1 MVHTMEA
8 LKKIEAQE
16 LQTKPIIIP
25 SDHTISK
32 IIGVLENLNAYEVFT
47 VERNKIGMITIQDI
61 LKVSHLASAKPSS
74 LIKHP
79 TKITPTTVLSK
90 IARILTDHRLR
101 ALPIMKDEE
110 FTGVVTDKKILE
122 VLLAKSDLNF
132 PIKSLSSR
140 KLITITEDDIVAKAR
155 NLMVENRVDHL
166 PVISHKKVS
175 GILTSSHIIFRLIP
189 RERIGSEAFGI
200 EGKKRLSYQ
209 VKALM
214 DNRPLLCQAHDKAFS
229 VLEKMLKMDK
239 KYALITVLDMV
250 QGIIT
255 MRDFVRLLAEPE
267 DKPEIPV
274 YIIGLPE
281 DPFEAEVAK
290 SKFFKVIQFLKR
302 VFPDIEEAR
311 SVIKI
316 SESVK
321 GKERRRYE
329 VDITIKTT
337 KDIFSFT
344 HKGWELPNIYDE
356 LSDRIKR
363 LLSQKR
369 RKTRR
374 KRTR

>member
-1 MVHTMEA
+1 MEA

-25 SDHTISK
+25 SDYTISK
-32 IIGVLENLNAYEVFT
+32 IIGSLKDLNAYEVFT

-74 LIKHP
+74 LIKYP

-90 IARILTDHRLR
+90 IARILTDYHLR

-132 PIKSLSSR
+132 PIKSLSSS
-140 KLITITEDDIVAKAR
+140 KLITITEDDVVAKAR
-155 NLMVENRVDHL
+155 NLMVENRIDHL

-200 EGKKRLSYQ
+200 EGKIRLSYK

-214 DNRPLLCQAHDKAFS
+214 DNRPLSCQAHDKAFS

-267 DKPEIPV
+267 AKPEIPV

-290 SKFFKVIQFLKR
+290 SKFFKVVQFLTR
-302 VFPDIEEAR
+302 VIPDIEEAR

-329 VDITIKTT
+329 VDIAIKTT
-337 KDIFSFT
+337 KDIVSFT

-356 LSDRIKR
+356 LSNRIKR

>member
-1 MVHTMEA
+1 MEA
-8 LKKIEAQE
+8 LKKIEAQD

-25 SDHTISK
+25 SNYTISK
-32 IIGVLENLNAYEVFT
+32 IVGVLKDLDAYEVFT

-61 LKVSHLASAKPSS
+61 LKVSHLASAKTSS
-74 LIKHP
+74 LITHP
-79 TKITPTTVLSK
+79 TKITPTTILSK
-90 IARILTDHRLR
+90 IARILTDYSLR
-101 ALPIMKDEE
+101 ALPIVKDEE
-110 FTGVVTDKKILE
+110 FTGAVKDKKILE

-132 PIKSLSSR
+132 PIKSLSSS

-166 PVISHKKVS
+166 PVISNNKVN

-209 VKALM
+209 VKAFM
-214 DNRPLLCQAHDKAFS
+214 DSRPLLCQAQDKAIS

-239 KYALITVLDMV
+239 RYALVTVLDMV

-255 MRDFVRLLAEPE
+255 MRDFVSLLAEPE
-267 DKPEIPV
+267 AKPDIPV

-290 SKFFKVIQFLKR
+290 SKFFRVVQFLKR

-337 KDIFSFT
+337 KDIVSFS
-344 HKGWELPNIYDE
+344 HKGWELPSIYDE
-356 LSDRIKR
+356 LSVRIKR

>member
-1 MVHTMEA
+1 MIHTMEA

-25 SDHTISK
+25 SDYTISK
-32 IIGVLENLNAYEVFT
+32 IIGVLKDLNAYEVFT
-47 VERNKIGMITIQDI
+47 VERNKIGMVTIRDI

-74 LIKHP
+74 LIKYP
-79 TKITPTTVLSK
+79 TKITPTTGLSK
-90 IARILTDHRLR
+90 ITRILTDYRLR

-122 VLLAKSDLNF
+122 MLLAKSDLNF
-132 PIKSLSSR
+132 LIKSLSSS

-166 PVISHKKVS
+166 PVISHKKVT

-189 RERIGSEAFGI
+189 RERSASAFGI
-200 EGKKRLSYQ
+200 EIKKRLSYQ

-214 DNRPLLCQAHDKAFS
+214 DSRPLSCQAHDKAFS
-229 VLEKMLKMDK
+229 VLEKMLKIDK
-239 KYALITVLDMV
+239 RYALITVLDMV

-267 DKPEIPV
+267 AKPEIPV

-281 DPFEAEVAK
+281 DPFEAALAE
-290 SKFFKVIQFLKR
+290 SKFFKVVQSLKR

-344 HKGWELPNIYDE
+344 HKGWELPSIYDE
-356 LSDRIKR
+356 LSNRIKR

>member
-1 MVHTMEA
+1 MIHTMEA

-25 SDHTISK
+25 SDYTISK
-32 IIGVLENLNAYEVFT
+32 IIGVLKDLNVYEVFT
-47 VERNKIGMITIQDI
+47 VERNKIGMITIRDI

-74 LIKHP
+74 LINHP
-79 TKITPTTVLSK
+79 TKITPTTALSK
-90 IARILTDHRLR
+90 IARILTDYSLR
-101 ALPIMKDEE
+101 ALPIVKDEE
-110 FTGVVTDKKILE
+110 FTGAVKDKKILE

-132 PIKSLSSR
+132 PIKSLSSS

-166 PVISHKKVS
+166 PVISHKKIS

-189 RERIGSEAFGI
+189 RERSARAFGI
-200 EGKKRLSYQ
+200 EIKKRLSYQ

-229 VLEKMLKMDK
+229 VLEKMLKMDER
-239 KYALITVLDMV
+239 YALITVLDIV

-267 DKPEIPV
+267 VKPEIPV

-281 DPFEAEVAK
+281 DPFEAALAE
-290 SKFFKVIQFLKR
+290 SKFFKVVQSLKR

-316 SESVK
+316 SESIK

-329 VDITIKTT
+329 VDIAIKVT
-337 KDIFSFT
+337 KDVVSFS
-344 HKGWELPNIYDE
+344 HKGWELPSIYDE
-356 LSDRIKR
+356 LSNRIKR
-363 LLSQKR
+363 LLSQRR

>member
-214 DNRPLLCQAHDKAFS
+214 DNRPLSCQAHDKAFS

>member
-1 MVHTMEA
+1 MV
-8 LKKIEAQE
+8 K
-16 LQTKPIIIP
+16 
-25 SDHTISK
+25 
-32 IIGVLENLNAYEVFT
+32 
-47 VERNKIGMITIQDI
+47 
-61 LKVSHLASAKPSS
+61 
-74 LIKHP
+74 
-79 TKITPTTVLSK
+79 
-90 IARILTDHRLR
+90 
-101 ALPIMKDEE
+101 
-110 FTGVVTDKKILE
+110 
-122 VLLAKSDLNF
+122 
-132 PIKSLSSR
+132 
-140 KLITITEDDIVAKAR
+140 
-155 NLMVENRVDHL
+155 NRVDHL

-229 VLEKMLKMDK
+229 VLEKMLKKDK
-239 KYALITVLDMV
+239 KYALITVLGIV

-267 DKPEIPV
+267 AKPEIPV

-290 SKFFKVIQFLKR
+290 SKFLKVVQFLKR

-329 VDITIKTT
+329 VDIVIKTT
-337 KDIFSFT
+337 KDIVSFT
-344 HKGWELPNIYDE
+344 HKGWELPSIYDE
-356 LSDRIKR
+356 LSNRIKR
-363 LLSQKR
+363 LPRQKR

>member
-1 MVHTMEA
+1 MIHTMEA

-16 LQTKPIIIP
+16 LQTKPIIVP
-25 SDHTISK
+25 YDYTISK
-32 IIGVLENLNAYEVFT
+32 IIGVLKDLNAYEVFT

-61 LKVSHLASAKPSS
+61 LKVSHIASAKPSS

-90 IARILTDHRLR
+90 IARILTDYRLR
-101 ALPIMKDEE
+101 ALPIVKDEE
-110 FTGVVTDKKILE
+110 FTGIVTDKKILE

-132 PIKSLSSR
+132 PIKSLSSS

-155 NLMVENRVDHL
+155 NLMVKNRVDHL

-229 VLEKMLKMDK
+229 VLEKMLKKDK
-239 KYALITVLDMV
+239 KYALITVLDIV

-267 DKPEIPV
+267 AKPEIPV

-281 DPFEAEVAK
+281 DPFEAEVTK
-290 SKFFKVIQFLKR
+290 SKFLKVVQFLKR

-329 VDITIKTT
+329 VDIVIKTT
-337 KDIFSFT
+337 KDIVSFT
-344 HKGWELPNIYDE
+344 HKGWELPSIYDE
-356 LSDRIKR
+356 LSNRIKR
-363 LLSQKR
+363 LPSQKR